1 MRSHRPAPRSSRVK
15 STLLLGDP
23 NGPRYTVFMEQRDS
37 APPPLAPDA
46 PPEPLLDAMFH
57 VKHRAMLRDPAARQ
71 IRKTNKPQSG
81 ARGLVVHGAWAQ
93 TSATKRSFAIW
104 AEAENTVRPRR
115 YLSDANVVEGDSHP
129 LPERPRSHPF
139 SADNSELSALFARLW
154 RTARPG
160 AKPRT
165 SYDQQRLTL
174 WLPSLATR
182 PYPTPELITH
192 DWAVDPT
199 VVGYELAMTPF
210 QLWRVNA
217 CVIDAEAA
225 GALLVGL
232 PYHDGATL
240 PTGVDNYGAPLPT
253 IHLGADL
260 RYWVAAAVFAHD
272 LMARQ
277 RYLPGVR
284 EIPAPAYYAGYGGPQ
299 ATGAWYAALG
309 EADVRVRFDAL
320 ADAMPGLCRA
330 AVFDAEPTG
339 PSSMIGSR
347 PLLESFVNAVI
358 SERVVLWARSN
369 GVKVEIPPAI
379 SQYHAS
385 YNRYSPYAMYGGLG
399 ERWLRSLLT
408 PNQPLYLSHDEAKT
422 LLTQGNRWH
431 AGASSSTTAL
441 FRVCFR
447 ISPPEGP
454 EAADTPA
461 DEAQGE
467 WERVASPNSA
477 PDVRLALPDVVDTT
491 TGLDQP
497 NSAPPGIAEASE
509 NTDALTWRLEY
520 LLQAN
525 DDLSLL
531 VPLEEIWRTRD
542 NVTRI
547 AGRRFERPHE
557 FALASLAQAGRVC
570 PPIERSLAQM
580 RPVGCELTGA
590 EAYQFL
596 RESLPRLEEAGF
608 GVLAPAWWKRTPVK
622 PSLKLR
628 MRSAQQTSLGLM
640 GLDAVVAFDWKV
652 ALGDQE
658 LSREE
663 LEQLAALKAPL
674 IRLRGQWV
682 QLQSAD
688 VEAALRFMRK
698 RGGQMAV
705 GEALRVSLTG
715 ELDGAKVSV
724 DDTVADGWIG
734 DLLGRL
740 RSGETF
746 DTLTQPEALHGA
758 LRPYQQRGMS
768 WLNFLTRY
776 GLGACLADDM
786 GLGKT
791 IELLACL
798 LHQKSVGALTR
809 PVLLVCP
816 TSVVGNWEHEVAR
829 FAPDLRLLVH
839 HGAARMGRA
848 DAKRFA
854 EEVTNYDLV
863 ITTYSLLP
871 RDEAALATISWGGV
885 ALDEAQNIK
894 NADAKQSR
902 SARKLH
908 APMRVALTGTPVENR
923 LAELWSIMDFLNPGY
938 LGSHKHFNEQFAL
951 QIERGHDADVTAQ
964 LQTLTRPFI
973 LRRLKTDPTIIQD
986 LPEKVEIKEYCSL
999 TREQV
1004 TLYEAVVR
1012 DGLRQLEDAE
1022 TPMQRRGI
1030 VLALLTRLKQ
1040 VCNHPAHYLGD
1051 DSALKGRSGK
1061 LTRLEE
1067 LIEELLAEGDRA
1079 LIFTQY
1085 TTFGARLQPYL
1096 SERFGVET
1104 LYLHGGTPQK
1114 ERVRMVDRFQ
1124 AEDGPPLF
1132 LLSLKAGGVGLNLT
1146 GANHVIHFDRW
1157 WNPAVESQ
1165 ATDRA
1170 HRIGQAR
1177 RVQAR
1182 KLICSGTLEERI
1194 DLLIDQKRDL
1204 AEHVIGE
1211 GEGWLT
1217 ELSTNQLRDLFT
1229 LRADTIEE

>member
-1 MRSHRPAPRSSRVK
+1 
-15 STLLLGDP
+15 
-23 NGPRYTVFMEQRDS
+23 MENRDS
-37 APPPLAPDA
+37 IFIAPASDEASDPLY
-46 PPEPLLDAMFH
+46 DAMFH
-57 VKHRAMLRDPAARQ
+57 VKHPEHFRMAAPRQ
-71 IRKTNKPQSG
+71 AKQSNKPQIG
-81 ARGLVVHGAWAQ
+81 TRGLVVHGAWAPTGA
-93 TSATKRSFAIW
+93 TSRTFAIW
-104 AEAENTVRPRR
+104 AEVENTVRPRR
-115 YLSDANVVEGDSHP
+115 RVMDETAEGASASHP

-139 SADNSELSALFARLW
+139 NAHADELSELFARLW
-154 RTARPG
+154 KTARPG

-165 SYDQQRLTL
+165 RYDERRLTL

-182 PYPTPELITH
+182 PYPAPELITNN
-192 DWAVDPT
+192 WAVDPT
-199 VVGYELAMTPF
+199 TVGYTVTEAPL

-217 CVIDAEAA
+217 CFIDAEAA

-232 PYHDGATL
+232 PYHAGATL
-240 PTGVDNYGAPLPT
+240 ANAVDEDGAPLPT
-253 IHLGADL
+253 VRLGADL
-260 RYWVAAAVFAHD
+260 RYWAAAAIFAHD
-272 LMARQ
+272 LLARQ

-284 EIPAPAYYAGYGGPQ
+284 EIPAPAYYSGYGGPQ
-299 ATGAWYAALG
+299 ATGMWYAALG

-320 ADAMPGLCRA
+320 AEAMPGLCRA
-330 AVFDAEPTG
+330 AIFDAAPTG
-339 PSSMIGSR
+339 PSSMMGPR

-358 SERVVLWARSN
+358 NDRIVHWARSN
-369 GVKVEIPPAI
+369 GVKIEVPRKQDDRAYI
-379 SQYHAS
+379 
-385 YNRYSPYAMYGGLG
+385 YSPYAMYGGLG

-408 PNQPLYLSHDEAKT
+408 PNQPLYLSHDEAKM
-422 LLTQGNRWH
+422 LLAQGNRWH

-441 FRVCFR
+441 FRLCFR
-447 ISPPEGP
+447 ISPPEAP
-454 EAADTPA
+454 
-461 DEAQGE
+461 DEAPTTA
-467 WERVASPNSA
+467 ASS
-477 PDVRLALPDVVDTT
+477 DVVDDAQDHSSVAEVRPAVQTT
-491 TGLDQP
+491 TAQAATSDDATPEQP
-497 NSAPPGIAEASE
+497 ERRDASLLIVDATSSDASAPA
-509 NTDALTWRLEY
+509 WRLDY

-531 VPLEEIWRTRD
+531 VPLDEVWGTRE

-547 AGRRFERPHE
+547 MGRRFERPHE

-580 RPVGCELTGA
+580 RPTGCELTGA
-590 EAYQFL
+590 EAYLFL

-608 GVLAPAWWKRTPVK
+608 GVLAPAWWKRAPVK

-628 MRSAQQTSLGLM
+628 VRNSQQTSLGLM

-652 ALGDQE
+652 ALGGQE
-658 LSREE
+658 LTREE

-682 QLQSAD
+682 ELQSKD

-698 RGGQMAV
+698 RGGQMGV

-715 ELDGAKVSV
+715 ELDGANVTV

-746 DTLTQPEALHGA
+746 DTLTQPETLHGT
-758 LRPYQQRGMS
+758 LRPYQGRGMS

-786 GLGKT
+786 GLGKS
-791 IELLACL
+791 IEMLACL
-798 LHQKSVGALTR
+798 LHQKAAGQLTR

-829 FAPDLRLLVH
+829 FAPGLRLLVH
-839 HGAARMGRA
+839 HGAGRMGRA

-854 EEVTNYDLV
+854 DEAPNYDLV

-871 RDEAALATISWGGV
+871 RDEAALADIPWGGV
-885 ALDEAQNIK
+885 VLDEAQNIK

-938 LGSHKHFNEQFAL
+938 LGSHKHFHEQFAL
-951 QIERGHDADVTAQ
+951 QIERGHDAEVTAQ

-1012 DGLRQLEDAE
+1012 DGLRQLEDAA

-1051 DSALKGRSGK
+1051 DSVLKGRSGK

-1114 ERVRMVDRFQ
+1114 ERVRLVDRFQ
-1124 AEDGPPLF
+1124 SEDGPPLF

-1146 GANHVIHFDRW
+1146 AATHVIHFDRW
-1157 WNPAVESQ
+1157 WNPAVETQ

-1170 HRIGQAR
+1170 HRIGQTR

-1194 DLLIDQKRDL
+1194 DTLIDQKRDL
-1204 AEHVIGE
+1204 AENVIGG

-1217 ELSTNQLRDLFT
+1217 ELSTTQLRDLFS
-1229 LRADTIEE
+1229 LRADAIEE